1 MGRSLGCRCRIRSLR
16 PALAS
21 KGGSKA
27 YFSSNWL
34 ESSTAQQFT
43 LELHTV
49 SPPYGSEPLTR
60 RRSFNGLTIL
70 AQSDHQIQSLAAHAT
85 KDGNRLPS
93 SQNGGVPGRLESSA
107 SYHST
112 IAIKPREYDRRTPNS
127 RLPRVQSPPPINST
141 PDIPSGA
148 PRHRRQCAIAL
159 TMAIAMLCSCSREP
173 AVLGDANY
181 STLQLASACAETT
194 PGGAAGTTEDLE
206 TSNGVR
212 FSVRTP
218 RNYDATRAHPL
229 LVVLAPAGYD
239 RHRSERY
246 AGLTTSATSVGFVVA
261 YADHIALTMA
271 AFPQLGEIP
280 KLVSARWC
288 IDTARVSFA
297 GHSDGGSSA
306 GAMAFLNASSIRPAA
321 VVVSGAGFRA
331 EDLRVYSCPAGI
343 DAMIVHS
350 RGDERFPLP
359 AFGREPAQW
368 WAACNQCAPTPPAA
382 DADGCMQFSRCAAGT
397 RVRYCEVATPHEQWP
412 GLEGAMLKFVT
423 QARN

>member
-1 MGRSLGCRCRIRSLR
+1 MLR
-16 PALAS
+16 A
-21 KGGSKA
+21 G
-27 YFSSNWL
+27 
-34 ESSTAQQFT
+34 
-43 LELHTV
+43 
-49 SPPYGSEPLTR
+49 
-60 RRSFNGLTIL
+60 
-70 AQSDHQIQSLAAHAT
+70 
-85 KDGNRLPS
+85 
-93 SQNGGVPGRLESSA
+93 
-107 SYHST
+107 
-112 IAIKPREYDRRTPNS
+112 
-127 RLPRVQSPPPINST
+127 RLPRHARALV
-141 PDIPSGA
+141 
-148 PRHRRQCAIAL
+148 CAAL
-159 TMAIAMLCSCSREP
+159 LGLVAGCTREP

-181 STLQLASACAETT
+181 AALALPADCAATT
-194 PGGAAGTTEDLE
+194 PSGRAGSTDDLQTSGGI
-206 TSNGVR
+206 GV
-212 FSVRTP
+212 SVRTP

-321 VVVSGAGFRA
+321 VVVSGAGLRA